1 MGELSL
7 KDRVALVT
15 GASRGIGR
23 AIALKLAGCGARVVV
38 NYKSNDERAAE
49 TVDLIVK
56 AGGEAVSVKAD
67 VSNSEAVSN
76 MYKDIIARWQKI
88 DILVNNAG
96 ITADGLILRLSD
108 KAWDDV
114 IATNLRGAFLCS
126 RLALRTMLRQQWGR
140 IVNITSVAGLIGNVG
155 QTNYSASK
163 AGLIGFTRAL
173 AKEVAPQQVTVNAV
187 APGFIV
193 TEMTER
199 LSAEQKEMALSRIPL
214 RRLGVC
220 DDVAG
225 LVAFLCSDAAGYIT
239 GQVIAVDGGV
249 GI

>member
-1 MGELSL
+1 MNTL

-15 GASRGIGR
+15 GGSRGIGQ
-23 AIALKLAGCGARVVV
+23 AIAVKLASLGAKVAV
-38 NYKSNDERAAE
+38 NFKSNSARAAE
-49 TVDLIVK
+49 TADLIAR
-56 AGGEAVSVKAD
+56 AGGEAILARAD
-67 VSNSEAVSN
+67 IGNSEAVN
-76 MYKDIIARWQKI
+76 AMYKEITSKWQKI

-96 ITADGLILRLSD
+96 VTADGLILRLSD

-114 IATNLRGAFLCS
+114 MATNLRGAFLCS
-126 RLALRTMLRQQWGR
+126 RLALRTMLRQSWGR

-173 AKEVAPQQVTVNAV
+173 AKEVGSQQVTVNAV

-193 TEMTER
+193 TEMTEK
-199 LSAEQKEMALSRIPL
+199 LTVEQKDLALSRIPL
-214 RRLGVC
+214 HRLGTRE
-220 DDVAG
+220 DVAE
-225 LVAFLCSDAAGYIT
+225 LVAFLCTDAAGYIT